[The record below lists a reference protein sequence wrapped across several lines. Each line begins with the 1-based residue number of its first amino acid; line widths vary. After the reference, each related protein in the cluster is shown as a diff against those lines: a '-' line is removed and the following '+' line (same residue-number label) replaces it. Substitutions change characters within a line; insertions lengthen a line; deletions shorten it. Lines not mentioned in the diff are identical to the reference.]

1 MSDDD
6 KPDLSTFSGRLSYFL
21 KITDPR
27 TLLYTDAEVLESK
40 RVLDEC
46 KRTGVNCGTREEM
59 KKRQLMV
66 DSAIHPVTGEI
77 TPRLFR
83 VSAIAPANIPIVFAM
98 IQCPASNVVGTLFLH
113 WFNQSYNTACNYA
126 NRSGADQSIEA
137 TAKAYGLA
145 VASACSFAYGM
156 GKLVE
161 KGPPIFQRLGFV
173 VPLIATAAANC
184 SNIGFTRGEEITK
197 GTPVYDEHNNLQG
210 LSTIAGTQGVVQTAI
225 TRCVMVP
232 ASCLLL
238 PPMAMGLLGKM
249 KMLPN
254 SNKLKMLLEIGI
266 IYLSLQGALPAALA
280 VFPQTAKFNVKDL
293 EPQFQN
299 LKDVNGN
306 KVSYVYAN
314 KGL

>member
-1 MSDDD
+1 MSDGD

-27 TLLYTDAEVLESK
+27 ALLFSDAEVLESK
-40 RVLDEC
+40 RVLEEC
-46 KRTGVNCGTREEM
+46 KKTGLDCGTKEDM
-59 KKRQLMV
+59 AKRQLMV
-66 DSAIHPVTGEI
+66 DSAIHPATGEI

-98 IQCPASNVVGTLFLH
+98 IQCPASNVPGTLFLH

-126 NRSGADQSIEA
+126 NRSGAEMSIEA

-145 VASACSFAYGM
+145 VVSACSFAYGM

-161 KGPPIFQRLGFV
+161 KGPPIFRRLGFV

-184 SNIGFTRGEEITK
+184 SNIGFTRASEITD
-197 GTPVYDEHNNLQG
+197 GAPVYDEHNNTHG
-210 LSTIAGTQGVVQTAI
+210 ISTVAGTQGVVQTAL
-225 TRCVMVP
+225 TRCVLVP

-238 PPMAMGLLGKM
+238 PPMAMSALGKM
-249 KMLPN
+249 KLLPN

-280 VFPQTAKFNVKDL
+280 VFPQTAKFDVKDL
-293 EPQFQN
+293 EPKFQG
-299 LKDVNGN
+299 LKDYTG
-306 KVSYVYAN
+306 KPITHLYAN